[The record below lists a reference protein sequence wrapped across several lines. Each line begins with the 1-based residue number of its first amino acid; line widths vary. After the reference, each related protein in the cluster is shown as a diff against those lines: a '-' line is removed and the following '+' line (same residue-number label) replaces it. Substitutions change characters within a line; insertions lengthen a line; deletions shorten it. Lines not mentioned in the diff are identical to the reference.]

1 MLKPFSDTPQRTVK
15 GGRGG
20 CARGMGKK
28 SCAAQCGLS
37 CLSSVCQGCVAVV
50 FIALCFYFA
59 SLVLTPV
66 RILGITQLP
75 PGIVYG
81 HHDSRF

>member
-1 MLKPFSDTPQRTVK
+1 MRVHGQEVVRDAMRPVLPV
-15 GGRGG
+15 
-20 CARGMGKK
+20 A
-28 SCAAQCGLS
+28 L
-37 CLSSVCQGCVAVV
+37 CQGCVAVL

-75 PGIVYG
+75 PGIVYA

>member
-1 MLKPFSDTPQRTVK
+1 
-15 GGRGG
+15 
-20 CARGMGKK
+20 MGKK
-28 SCAAQCGLS
+28 SCGQQC
-37 CLSSVCQGCVAVV
+37 CLSLLSATCQGCVAIV

-59 SLVLTPV
+59 SLALTPV

-75 PGIVYG
+75 PGIVYA

>member
-1 MLKPFSDTPQRTVK
+1 VRYLVKLFSEASQRTVK
-15 GGRGG
+15 GAAG
-20 CARGMGKK
+20 AMSKK
-28 SCAAQCGLS
+28 SCGRQC
-37 CLSSVCQGCVAVV
+37 CLSLLSACCQGFVALV

-59 SLVLTPV
+59 SLALTPV

-75 PGIVYG
+75 PGIKYV

>member
-1 MLKPFSDTPQRTVK
+1 MAKSL
-15 GGRGG
+15 GR
-20 CARGMGKK
+20 
-28 SCAAQCGLS
+28 QC
-37 CLSSVCQGCVAVV
+37 CLVTCSTIFQFIVGII
-50 FIALCFYFA
+50 FIALSFYFA

-81 HHDSRF
+81 GHQSRF

>member
-1 MLKPFSDTPQRTVK
+1 
-15 GGRGG
+15 
-20 CARGMGKK
+20 MGKK
-28 SCAAQCGLS
+28 SCGVQCGLAI
-37 CLSSVCQGCVAVV
+37 LSNVCQGCVAVC

-75 PGIVYG
+75 PGIKYME
-81 HHDSRF
+81 HDGRF